1 MPFSVFFFST
11 SSSLFLNSFLLPPK
25 PSTPQPKKKKKKK
38 QCFQNGAHSID
49 EKIKKLDAQLVGHRE
64 AIRKARPGAQQDAA
78 KRRALAVLK
87 QKKMLEAQ
95 RDQLY
100 NQQFNMEQTSF
111 ALESVKDSVATVQA
125 MKAAG
130 AELKTAMKDKNLVR
144 RKSGF
149 RFFFFSLFLF
159 PFLLLQSRGRWRSTK
174 LSRFYFLPSFPTPSS
189 SQQQQ
194 QRQQQRKKKQDIS
207 GIESLQD
214 DMADLMD
221 SHAEIQE
228 ALGQTFG
235 LPDDVD
241 EDELLGEL
249 DALEDE
255 LAAEAS
261 AAPAAGEAA
270 AAPSYLSEEPTD
282 LPAAPARPVAV
293 GGGGSGSGAGTAVAQ
308 RN

>member
-1 MPFSVFFFST
+1 
-11 SSSLFLNSFLLPPK
+11 
-25 PSTPQPKKKKKKK
+25 
-38 QCFQNGAHSID
+38 
-49 EKIKKLDAQLVGHRE
+49 
-64 AIRKARPGAQQDAA
+64 
-78 KRRALAVLK
+78 
-87 QKKMLEAQ
+87 MLEAQ

-125 MKAAG
+125 MKVAG
-130 AELKTAMKDKNLVR
+130 AELKTAMKDKNLV
-144 RKSGF
+144 S
-149 RFFFFSLFLF
+149 FFFSFFLEVEGGGKLEGEDS
-159 PFLLLQSRGRWRSTK
+159 PFS
-174 LSRFYFLPSFPTPSS
+174 PSS
-189 SQQQQ
+189 PPPPT
-194 QRQQQRKKKQDIS
+194 KKQDIS

-214 DMADLMD
+214 GMADLMD

-261 AAPAAGEAA
+261 AAPVSAEAA
-270 AAPSYLSEEPTD
+270 AAGPSYLSEEPTD
-282 LPAAPARPVAV
+282 LPAAPARPVAIG
-293 GGGGSGSGAGTAVAQ
+293 GGGGSGGTAVAQ

>member
-1 MPFSVFFFST
+1 MKKRNEKREEENRRICLSFLSFST
-11 SSSLFLNSFLLPPK
+11 SSFSLVSPLPFSLSFRPP
-25 PSTPQPKKKKKKK
+25 SPQPRPKL
-38 QCFQNGAHSID
+38 HSID

-64 AIRKARPGAQQDAA
+64 AIRKARPGAPQDAA

-130 AELKTAMKDKNLVR
+130 AELKTAMRDKNLVR
-144 RKSGF
+144 GKERERERERERVFIFF
-149 RFFFFSLFLF
+149 RGLFVFFPPLLISLS
-159 PFLLLQSRGRWRSTK
+159 PPPPST
-174 LSRFYFLPSFPTPSS
+174 
-189 SQQQQ
+189 QQ
-194 QRQQQRKKKQDIS
+194 QDIS

-261 AAPAAGEAA
+261 AAPAAGEGAS

-282 LPAAPARPVAV
+282 LPAAPAGAVAV
-293 GGGGSGSGAGTAVAQ
+293 GGGGSGGTAVAPM

>member
-1 MPFSVFFFST
+1 MSHRAKRFFFQCNGFSDGPRCCF
-11 SSSLFLNSFLLPPK
+11 SFFFCFLSLVKNPSQQPRPRPPFFSFPK
-25 PSTPQPKKKKKKK
+25 ERKSHNPASTPPVHFKKKNAKKCKNK
-38 QCFQNGAHSID
+38 TQNSID

-64 AIRKARPGAQQDAA
+64 AIRKARPGPAQEAA

-87 QKKMLEAQ
+87 QKKMLESQ

-130 AELKTAMKDKNLVR
+130 TELKRAMKDKNLDL
-144 RKSGF
+144 GA
-149 RFFFFSLFLF
+149 
-159 PFLLLQSRGRWRSTK
+159 
-174 LSRFYFLPSFPTPSS
+174 
-189 SQQQQ
+189 
-194 QRQQQRKKKQDIS
+194 
-207 GIESLQD
+207 IEDLQD

-261 AAPAAGEAA
+261 AETAAGEGAS

-282 LPAAPARPVAV
+282 LPAAPAQRVAV
-293 GGGGSGSGAGTAVAQ
+293 GSGSGGGASAVAQ

>member
-1 MPFSVFFFST
+1 MKKRNEKREEENRRICLSFLSFST
-11 SSSLFLNSFLLPPK
+11 SSFSLVSPLPFSLSFRPP
-25 PSTPQPKKKKKKK
+25 SPQPRPKL
-38 QCFQNGAHSID
+38 HSID

-64 AIRKARPGAQQDAA
+64 AIRKARPGAPQDAA

-130 AELKTAMKDKNLVR
+130 AELKTAMRDKNLVR
-144 RKSGF
+144 GKERERERERERESFYIFSGVIC
-149 RFFFFSLFLF
+149 LF
-159 PFLLLQSRGRWRSTK
+159 
-174 LSRFYFLPSFPTPSS
+174 SS
-189 SQQQQ
+189 SSHLSLPPPPSTQQ
-194 QRQQQRKKKQDIS
+194 QDIS

-261 AAPAAGEAA
+261 AAPAAGEGAS
-270 AAPSYLSEEPTD
+270 AAPSYLSEETCP
-282 LPAAPARPVAV
+282 RRRR
-293 GGGGSGSGAGTAVAQ
+293 GQWRSGAAGAGERRWRQ
-308 RN
+308 

>member
-1 MPFSVFFFST
+1 MKKRNEKREEENRRICLSFLSFST
-11 SSSLFLNSFLLPPK
+11 SSFSLVSPLPFSLSFRPP
-25 PSTPQPKKKKKKK
+25 SPQPRPKL
-38 QCFQNGAHSID
+38 HSID

-64 AIRKARPGAQQDAA
+64 AIRKARPGAPQDAA

-130 AELKTAMKDKNLVR
+130 AELKTAMRDKNLVR
-144 RKSGF
+144 GKEREREREREREF
-149 RFFFFSLFLF
+149 LYFFGGYLSF
-159 PFLLLQSRGRWRSTK
+159 FLLFSSLSPPPPST
-174 LSRFYFLPSFPTPSS
+174 
-189 SQQQQ
+189 QQ
-194 QRQQQRKKKQDIS
+194 QDIS

-261 AAPAAGEAA
+261 AAPAAGEGAS

-282 LPAAPARPVAV
+282 LPAAPAGAVAV
-293 GGGGSGSGAGTAVAQ
+293 GGGGSGGTAVAPM